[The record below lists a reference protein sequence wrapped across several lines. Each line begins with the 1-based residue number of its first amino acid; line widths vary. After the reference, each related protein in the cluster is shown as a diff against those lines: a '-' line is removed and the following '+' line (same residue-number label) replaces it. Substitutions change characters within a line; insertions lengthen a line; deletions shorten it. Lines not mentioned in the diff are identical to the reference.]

1 MSSIIQ
7 DLRYSF
13 RTLKSHPILAVVAL
27 LTLALGIGANT
38 AIFSVVHAVLLSPIP
53 YPAENPDAVVVLSEK
68 TANHRRISVAYSNF
82 KDIQSQ
88 AASFEAVAAYRR
100 STVNLTGLDE
110 PIRLRVLLTTFNY
123 FDLMGVAPVLGRFF
137 TVEEDQPGAAGVAV
151 LNDLLWRNRFGSDR
165 GAIGRPI
172 ELNDEIYTIVGVLPP
187 EFELDTEERVYI
199 PLEPWADNPGTQDRG
214 NHQGIFV
221 TAKMRDDVTFGQAV
235 AEMETFYQQLEGEY
249 PNTNSGLG
257 VNVDRLD
264 ELRVEDYRATLLLVM
279 GAVTLVLLIVCSNVA
294 NLLLARAVSRRRDF
308 AIQAALGAARKRL
321 IQQGLTEGVLL
332 AVIGG
337 VMGVVLAYW
346 SLSLLRGML
355 PADVPRLHLAQ
366 IDWRILGYGLV
377 VSILTGTFFGTVPAV
392 LATRSRPADPLRE
405 GGRDTGSRGFAGR
418 ALLVGEVAL
427 ATVLLIGAFLFIRS
441 VYELTRVDPGFRPD
455 HLLTMQV
462 RLPSSRYPSDQR
474 VGFFRQVQERL
485 AALPGAESATVALN
499 FPVTGYNWS
508 SIFIVGDKPVPP
520 RENLPSS
527 IFNPVDVS
535 YFKTMEIPLLRGR
548 IFEDSDDI
556 DSRRVIVVNETLAHR
571 MWPGE
576 DPIGKLLKQGWPESE
591 GEDSPWREV
600 IGIVGDTKQEGLEED
615 IRMETYIPLQQI
627 PLSSVNV
634 GLRTKLDPLSLAE
647 PAKAVIRSLDPN
659 LPVYEIKTMENAID
673 ATFAP
678 KRFSMLLLGI
688 FAALALVLAAVGLY
702 GVIAYS
708 VAGRTREI
716 GVRMALGAKRLEIFG
731 MVLREGMLLSV
742 LGALLG
748 IGTALGLSQLLAG
761 FLYGVTPKD
770 PATFIVVPA
779 VLVLVSLA
787 ACAAPARSATR
798 IDPMNVLRYE

>member
-1 MSSIIQ
+1 
-7 DLRYSF
+7 
-13 RTLKSHPILAVVAL
+13 
-27 LTLALGIGANT
+27 
-38 AIFSVVHAVLLSPIP
+38 VLLRPIP
-53 YPAENPDAVVVLSEK
+53 YPAENPDAVVVLSEN
-68 TANHRRISVAYSNF
+68 TANHRRISVAYPNF
-82 KDIQSQ
+82 KDIQSE
-88 AASFEAVAAYRR
+88 AASFESVAAYRR
-100 STVNLTGLDE
+100 STYNLTGLDE
-110 PIRLRVLLTTFNY
+110 PIRLRVHVTTFNY
-123 FDLMGVAPVLGRFF
+123 FNLMGVAPVLGRFY
-137 TVEEDQPGAAGVAV
+137 TEEEDQPGAAGVAV
-151 LNDLLWRNRFGSDR
+151 LNDLLWRNRFGGDQNV
-165 GAIGRPI
+165 IGRPI

-187 EFELDTEERVYI
+187 DFEIDTDERAYI

-221 TAKMRDDVTFGQAV
+221 TAKMRDDVTFGQVV
-235 AEMETFYQQLEGEY
+235 AEMETFYKQLETEH
-249 PNTNSGLG
+249 PNSNSGLG
-257 VNVDRLD
+257 VNVDRLN

-294 NLLLARAVSRRRDF
+294 NLLLARAVNRRREF
-308 AIQAALGAARKRL
+308 AIQTALGAARRRL

-337 VMGVVLAYW
+337 VLGVVLAYW

-355 PADVPRLHLAQ
+355 PAEIPRLHMAQ
-366 IDWRILGYGLV
+366 IDWRVLGYGLV
-377 VSILTGTFFGTVPAV
+377 VSVLTGTFFGTVPAI
-392 LATRSRPADPLRE
+392 LATRTRPADPLRE

-418 ALLVGEVAL
+418 ALLVSEVAL
-427 ATVLLIGAFLFIRS
+427 ATVLLIGAFLLIRS

-462 RLPSSRYPSDQR
+462 QLPSARYPMDQR
-474 VGFFRQVQERL
+474 IGFFRQLQEQME
-485 AALPGAESATVALN
+485 ALPGVESATVALN

-508 SIFIVGDKPVPP
+508 SIFIVRDKPVPP

-527 IFNPVDVS
+527 VFSPVDVS
-535 YFKTMEIPLLRGR
+535 YFRTMGIPLHRGR
-548 IFEDSDDI
+548 TFEDSDDA
-556 DSRRVIVVNETLAHR
+556 DARRVIVVNETLAQR

-576 DPIGKLLKQGWPESE
+576 DAIGKLLKQGWPESE
-591 GEDSPWREV
+591 GENNPWREV
-600 IGIVGDTKQEGLEED
+600 IGVVGDTRQEGLEEE
-615 IRMETYIPLQQI
+615 IRMETYIPLRQL
-627 PLSSVNV
+627 PVSHVNV
-634 GLRTKLDPLSLAE
+634 GLRTQLEPLSLVE
-647 PAKAVIRSLDPN
+647 PAKSVIRSLDPN
-659 LPVYEIKTMENAID
+659 LPVYDIETMDHAVA

-678 KRFSMLLLGI
+678 KRLSMLLLGI

-716 GVRMALGAKRLEIFG
+716 GVRMALGAKRSEIFG

-742 LGALLG
+742 LGAMLG
-748 IGTALGLSQLLAG
+748 IGAALGLSRVLAG